1 MSQSIAGLEN
11 KRFFGAANVI
21 NKNKH
26 FNDQFKDLISY
37 EVVQGDTLTSIA
49 FKHKVS
55 LRFLMNLNHLLND
68 IVIPGETL
76 YIPILEDV
84 LIVDKLNS

>member
-55 LRFLMNLNHLLND
+55 LRFLMNLSLEFDLLGDKD
-68 IVIPGETL
+68 ILKLAKAFVGVFSIEL
-76 YIPILEDV
+76 Y
-84 LIVDKLNS
+84 